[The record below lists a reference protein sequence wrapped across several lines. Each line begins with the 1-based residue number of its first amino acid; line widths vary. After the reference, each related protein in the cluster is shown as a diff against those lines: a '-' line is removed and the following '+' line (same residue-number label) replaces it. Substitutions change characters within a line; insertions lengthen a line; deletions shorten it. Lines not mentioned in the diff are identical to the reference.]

1 MQAEINIIGIIDTK
15 ENGGI
20 DLLNVISQVSALQR
34 QGEIE
39 NLIVNI
45 DSLGGDVEIGK
56 SIHAYLK
63 GLKIPVIT
71 TVALNQCC
79 SIATIIHL
87 AGNVRKVQS
96 NCSYLIHLPLI
107 DYNGYLNTNEI
118 DSIKTVLTEVE
129 EDLASYYQQ
138 VSKIDKN
145 SLLAL
150 MRNETLLSP
159 DDLVNFGFA
168 HEIIE
173 TKEKQ
178 LLNIKAVATNT
189 KINQIINQNQM
200 AKTEFE
206 KKLDS
211 FTTKIKNWLKIKNIM
226 ITDVEGK
233 ELMVEREEGELAVGD
248 VASPDGTF
256 TLPDGTVII
265 VANGVIASITPASS
279 EEIDALKTENAALK
293 SELETLQNEFSTFK
307 TEAVSL
313 QNELTELSKLASN
326 YVPQNRKTT
335 TTVIDKGA
343 KPETVASVE
352 ENKAAILARKGKK

>member
-1 MQAEINIIGIIDTK
+1 MQSEINIIGIIDTK
-15 ENGGI
+15 ENGGV
-20 DLLNVISQVSALQR
+20 DLLNVISQVTALQR

-71 TVALNQCC
+71 TIAMNQCC

-107 DYNGYLNTNEI
+107 DYNGLLNTNEL
-118 DSIKTVLTEVE
+118 DSIKSVLTEVE

-150 MRNETLLSP
+150 MRNETLLTP
-159 DDLVNFGFA
+159 NDLINFGFA

-200 AKTEFE
+200 AKTEIEKMFE
-206 KKLDS
+206 KFENKL
-211 FTTKIKNWLKIKNIM
+211 KNLFKIKNIM
-226 ITDVEGK
+226 LTDVEGK
-233 ELMVEREEGELAVGD
+233 ELIVEREEGDIVIGD
-248 VASPDGTF
+248 KATPDGTF
-256 TLPDGTVII
+256 TMEDGTVI
-265 VANGVIASITPASS
+265 VVLNGVISTITPASNETIEDLKS
-279 EEIDALKTENAALK
+279 ENLTLK
-293 SELETLQNEFSTFK
+293 SELETTKAEFAKFQ
-307 TEAVSL
+307 TEAS
-313 QNELTELSKLASN
+313 ELKNMFTELSKLQST
-326 YVPQNRKTT
+326 YIPQNRKTT
-335 TTVIDKGA
+335 TAVIDKGA
-343 KPETVASVE
+343 KPDATQTVE
-352 ENKAAILARKGKK
+352 DYKELIKNRKGIK